1 MEPIPQDRIA
11 TRDARG
17 RPLRDLRISVIDRC
31 NFRCTYCLPAD
42 RFGPGHAFL
51 PRESLLGD
59 DELET
64 IVRVAVRLGVEKIR
78 LTGGEPLLRP
88 GIVGLVERLAAID
101 GLTDL
106 ALTTN
111 GTHLARLAPALAAA
125 GLSRVTVSLDA
136 LDDETFGRMN
146 GVGAKVQ
153 PVLEGI
159 DAAARAGLSPLK
171 VNMVV
176 RRGVNE
182 GAIVPMAERFRGTGI
197 CLRFIEYMDVGET
210 NGWRADQVVPG
221 AEIVAR
227 IAASIHPL
235 VPAAPSRSG
244 EVARR
249 WRYADGSGEIGI
261 VASISEPFCGTCNR
275 ARLTADGSLFT
286 CLFASRG
293 HDVRAALRRDGAA
306 GVERLLSEVWAGRDD
321 RYSELRGTTPLQQ
334 VAPAPKVEMSR
345 VGG

>member
-1 MEPIPQDRIA
+1 
-11 TRDARG
+11 
-17 RPLRDLRISVIDRC
+17 
-31 NFRCTYCLPAD
+31 
-42 RFGPGHAFL
+42 
-51 PRESLLGD
+51 
-59 DELET
+59 
-64 IVRVAVRLGVEKIR
+64 
-78 LTGGEPLLRP
+78 
-88 GIVGLVERLAAID
+88 
-101 GLTDL
+101 
-106 ALTTN
+106 
-111 GTHLARLAPALAAA
+111 LAPALAAA

-227 IAASIHPL
+227 IAVSIHPL

>member
-1 MEPIPQDRIA
+1 MDRQEPIA
-11 TRDARG
+11 TTDARG
-17 RPLRDLRISVIDRC
+17 RALRDLRISVIDRC
-31 NFRCTYCLPAD
+31 NFRCTYCMPAD

-59 DELET
+59 DEIET
-64 IVRVAVRLGVEKIR
+64 IARVAVRLGVEKIR

-88 GIVGLVERLAAID
+88 GIVGLVERLAAIE
-101 GLTDL
+101 GLRDL

-111 GTHLARLAPALAAA
+111 GTHLARLAPSLAAA

-146 GVGAKVQ
+146 GVGAKVA
-153 PVLEGI
+153 PILEGI
-159 DAAARAGLSPLK
+159 DAAARAGLAPLK

-182 GAIVPMAERFRGTGI
+182 AAIVPMAARFRGSGI

-210 NGWRADQVVPG
+210 NRWRADEVVTG
-221 AEIVAR
+221 AEIVEQV
-227 IAASIHPL
+227 AANVHPL
-235 VPAAPSRSG
+235 VPAAPARDG
-244 EVARR
+244 EVSKR

-293 HDVRAALRRDGAA
+293 HDLRTALRRDGAA
-306 GVERLLSEVWAGRDD
+306 GVERLLTEIWSSRDD
-321 RYSELRGTTPLQQ
+321 RYSELRGTTRSR
-334 VAPAPKVEMSR
+334 VVPAPRVEMSR